1 MAGAKARAGAGAG
14 AGEGEGRVRVRVRGV
29 GAGGGGHRGGARE
42 VDELLD
48 LVDGALQPLLDEHSG
63 GHPLRLGRVSKSAS

>member
-1 MAGAKARAGAGAG
+1 
-14 AGEGEGRVRVRVRGV
+14 V

-48 LVDGALQPLLDEHSG
+48 LVDGALQPLLDQHSR
-63 GHPLRLGRVSKSAS
+63 GHPLRLRRVSKSVSKLCK